1 MVGWC
6 EQKCRLLNSVCEND
20 DEKEKYESYLPL
32 STRKTRAK
40 NFENLTH
47 LLRTLLVKS
56 VPHEK
61 LNHVTTG
68 TVCLRLLVENDE
80 NIMTALIGG

>member
-1 MVGWC
+1 MRTEVPIIEFCLQNG
-6 EQKCRLLNSVCEND
+6 
-20 DEKEKYESYLPL
+20 DEKEKLRVVPL